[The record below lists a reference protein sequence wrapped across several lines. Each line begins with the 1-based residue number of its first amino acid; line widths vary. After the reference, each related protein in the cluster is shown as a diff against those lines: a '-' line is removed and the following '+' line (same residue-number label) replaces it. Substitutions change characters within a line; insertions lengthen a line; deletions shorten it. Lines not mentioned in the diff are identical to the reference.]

1 MQDGRDSEKGDTVSV
16 LHGER
21 IGSRSEQVSRE
32 MRAEGYRL
40 PTLHLLWFQF
50 PPEAVPQGRFG
61 GHVAYLRGSP
71 EPIGE
76 EGHRVLSQ

>member
-1 MQDGRDSEKGDTVSV
+1 M
-16 LHGER
+16 GER
-21 IGSRSEQVSRE
+21 IGSREEQVSRE

-50 PPEAVPQGRFG
+50 PQKQF
-61 GHVAYLRGSP
+61 LRAGLGACGLFERGAQ

-76 EGHRVLSQ
+76 EGYRVLSQ